1 MTSSSNPT
9 PNPTRRTFLG
19 TAAAAAT
26 SLVLP
31 FSGCRTGPSP
41 RAPRDPSQPARLMV
55 IGVGNRGKD
64 NLNGVAKERIE
75 VLCDVDQEFLSAAAA
90 RFPGARLV
98 RDFRDVLLDRAACAQ
113 LDGVVVSTPDH
124 THYLPSLLAMQQ
136 GLDVYCEKPLTQTV
150 AQARHLQQ
158 VARQNG
164 CVTQMG
170 IQIHANQNYRR
181 VVEAV
186 RAGAVGTVRE
196 VIVFVNGTNWSAKEL
211 PETAAPPAR
220 VDWPLWLGPAA
231 EREYSAGYHPMGW
244 RRYWAFGGG
253 TTADMGCHFVDL
265 AFWALDL
272 DAPTSLQADGEA
284 PHPECAPAA
293 LRCEY
298 AFPARA
304 GRAAVTLRWHAA
316 DDRPTEALESR
327 GLESWR
333 NGVLFVG
340 DEGWL
345 ISDYSKHEVGPAAR
359 KDLWKPQPPSIAA
372 SPGHYREWLDA
383 CALRTQPSCAF
394 DYAAPLTE
402 TVLLANVAYRA
413 ARGRRIQWDAAAMR
427 TDDAGANALL
437 RTAARQGFTA

>member
-1 MTSSSNPT
+1 MTSIRNA
-9 PNPTRRTFLG
+9 TRRTFLG
-19 TAAAAAT
+19 TAAAAAA
-26 SLVLP
+26 SFALP
-31 FSGCRTGPSP
+31 GCRTGPAP
-41 RAPRDPSQPARLMV
+41 RPPRDPRQPARLMV
-55 IGVGNRGKD
+55 IGVGNRGAG
-64 NLNGVAKERIE
+64 NLAGVAEERIE
-75 VLCDVDQEFLSAAAA
+75 VLCDVDQEFLAAAA
-90 RFPGARLV
+90 AKFPGARLV
-98 RDFRDVLLDRAACAQ
+98 RDFREVLLDRAACAQ

-124 THYLPSLLAMQQ
+124 THYLPSLLALQQ
-136 GLDVYCEKPLTQTV
+136 GLDLYCEKPLTHTV

-158 VARQNG
+158 LARQNG

-170 IQIHANQNYRR
+170 IQIHANENYRR

-196 VIVFVNGTNWSAKEL
+196 VIVFVNGTDWSAKEL
-211 PETAAPPAR
+211 PEAAAAPAR
-220 VDWPLWLGPAA
+220 IDWPLWLGPAA
-231 EREYSAGYHPMGW
+231 ERPYSPGYHPMGW

-272 DAPTSLQADGEA
+272 DAPVSLRADGEA
-284 PHPECAPAA
+284 PHAECAPAA

-298 AFPARA
+298 AFPARGA
-304 GRAAVTLRWHAA
+304 RGPVTLRWHAGG
-316 DDRPTEALESR
+316 DRPTAALQSR

-340 DEGWL
+340 DDGWL
-345 ISDYSKHEVGPAAR
+345 VSDYNKHEVGPAER
-359 KDLWKPQPPSIAA
+359 KAVWQAPPPSIAR

-413 ARGRRIQWDAAAMR
+413 ANGRTIAWDAAKMR
-427 TDDAGANALL
+427 TDDAA
-437 RTAARQGFTA
+437 RTGFSG